1 MRSDLHRDLLLR
13 LKTDFG
19 LQVKGTYLRN
29 GRCPSEH
36 GGCGKK
42 DVLWSNAEKPW
53 ILRCGRED
61 KCGETFAVKTLY
73 PEIFDDWSKRHIK
86 TPEAPNAA
94 ADAYLSHARG
104 FDLIGL
110 RGLYTQESYHD
121 RKLDIGSATVRFPLP
136 GGTYWERLID
146 QPGRFGDKKAN
157 FAFGGSYKG
166 EWWSML
172 PIEKLAAADSIWLVE
187 GIFDSIAMVK
197 TGKQAA
203 VSLMSCNNYPASALE
218 ALRRAAA
225 DLGKKP
231 PKIIFA
237 FDVGK
242 AGVSYTRKFV
252 KQARED
258 GWIAGAAQVRPDG
271 EGEKRDWNDL
281 ALADELKPEHLADY
295 LYNGDVTIAS
305 DASEKAM
312 LIYKRNR
319 YASFPLVFGGRQL
332 WATFSIE
339 RINAVQ
345 QQWMESDDPEF
356 AAFKDMSPADRWDK
370 AAAEA
375 IDVTELANCVFRTL
389 YFQKD
394 AALEEGAYF
403 LRVDFPSDR
412 PTVKATFSGSAVTT
426 SGEFTKRLASVAP
439 GALWTGSQHQIARLM
454 QMQWGKIR
462 TVEAIQHTGYSIDH
476 DAYIFGDIAVHRG
489 RVYNPNEDDYFI
501 LGKRS
506 VKLRTTDRVL
516 RITYDADKL
525 ELSWVKDLV
534 TAYRAKGVVVLAF
547 WVLALFAEQIR
558 SMQDSLAF
566 LEATG
571 LPGTGKS
578 TLLEFLWKVSGR
590 SNYEGFDPTKA
601 TSAGIAR
608 TMGQVGNLPVVLIE
622 GDRSKD
628 SPHAKR
634 FEWDELKTAY
644 NGRAVRTRAIANG
657 GMETFE
663 PPFRGAIIIAQ
674 NDVVE
679 GSPAIT
685 ERILGIHFDKS
696 HFSEAGKTAAERL
709 SAVPMEDISG
719 FPVHIVRR
727 EKEIL
732 ERYRAA
738 FAHHEAAMLK
748 HPGIRNGRLAKNHAQ
763 LAAMLDAMRLVVR
776 TLSDADVAAAHAAIV
791 DMLEQRQ
798 KAVETDHPHVEWFW
812 ERVDHMRALEGP
824 AIERPINHSRTPD
837 VLAINLVQFEQRCG
851 ELNQRMP
858 CAANELKRL
867 LRSSKARK
875 FEAVKTVNSVTD
887 KSVACWVFRN
897 PDHLTSTPNR

>member
-1 MRSDLHRDLLLR
+1 MRSDLHRDLLSR

-19 LQVKGTYLRN
+19 LQMKGTYLR
-29 GRCPSEH
+29 GGKCPPEH

-42 DVLWSNAEKPW
+42 ELWANAEKPW
-53 ILRCGRED
+53 VLRCGRED
-61 KCGETFAVKTLY
+61 KCGETFSVKQLY
-73 PEIFDDWSKRHIK
+73 PEIFDDWSKRHVK
-86 TPEAPNAA
+86 TAEAPNAA

-104 FDLIGL
+104 FDLLGL
-110 RGLYTQESYHD
+110 RGLYTQEAYFD
-121 RKLDIGSATVRFPLP
+121 QKLNIGSATVRFPLP
-136 GGTYWERLID
+136 GSTYWERLID
-146 QPGRFGDKKAN
+146 QPGRFGKKKAN
-157 FAFGGSYKG
+157 FGYGGSYRG

-172 PIEKLAAADSIWLVE
+172 PIEQLAAADTIWCVE
-187 GIFDSIAMVK
+187 GIFDSIAMIQS
-197 TGKQAA
+197 GGQPA
-203 VSLMSCNNYPASALE
+203 VSLMSCNNYPEKALG

-225 DLGKKP
+225 DLGKAP

-242 AGVSYTRKFV
+242 AGVSFTRKFV

-258 GWIAGAAQVRPDG
+258 GWEVGAAQVRPDG

-281 ALADELKPEHLADY
+281 ALVDELTAEHRADY
-295 LYNGDVTIAS
+295 LYNGEITIAT
-305 DASEKAM
+305 DASAKAL
-312 LIYKRNR
+312 LIYKRDR
-319 YASFPLVFGGRQL
+319 YQSFPLVFGRRQL
-332 WATFSIE
+332 WANFSVE
-339 RINAVQ
+339 RINQIQ

-356 AAFKDMSPADRWDK
+356 AAFKDMSPLERVDR

-375 IDVTELANCVFRTL
+375 IDITELANCVFRTL

-412 PTVKATFSGSAVTT
+412 ATVKATFSGSAVTT

-439 GALWTGSQHQIARLM
+439 GALWTGSQAQIARLM
-454 QMQWGKIR
+454 QMQWSDIR
-462 TVEAIQHTGYSIDH
+462 TVEAIQHTGYSIEH
-476 DAYIFGDIAVHRG
+476 SAWIFGDIAVHNG
-489 RVYNPNEDDYFI
+489 RVFDPNEDDYFV

-506 VKLRTTDRVL
+506 VKLRTTDRLL
-516 RITYDADKL
+516 RIAYDADKL
-525 ELSWVKDLV
+525 DTAWVNDLV
-534 TAYRAKGVVVLAF
+534 TAYRGKGVVVLAF

-558 SMQDSLAF
+558 NMQDSLAF

-578 TLLEFLWKVSGR
+578 TLLEFLWKLYGR
-590 SNYEGFDPTKA
+590 ANYEGFDPTKA
-601 TSAGIAR
+601 TGAGIAR
-608 TMGQVGNLPVVLIE
+608 SMGQVGNLPVVLIE
-622 GDRSKD
+622 ADRGKD
-628 SPHAKR
+628 NPHAKR

-644 NGRAVRTRAIANG
+644 NGRAVRTRAIANA

-663 PPFRGAIIIAQ
+663 PPFRGAIVIAQ

-696 HFSEAGKTAAERL
+696 HFSAAGKLAAERL
-709 SAVPMEDISG
+709 SAMPMEDISG
-719 FPVHIVRR
+719 FPVHVARR
-727 EKEIL
+727 EEDIL

-738 FAHHEAAMLK
+738 FAHHETAMLK

-763 LAAMLDAMRLVVR
+763 LAAMLDAMLLVVNI
-776 TLSDADVAAAHAAIV
+776 DPADVTDAHRMIV
-791 DMLEQRQ
+791 TMLEQRQ

-812 ERVDHMRALEGP
+812 ERVDHMRALDGP
-824 AIERPINHSRTPD
+824 ACERPINHSRTPD
-837 VLAINLVQFEQRCG
+837 LLAVSLVQFEQRCG

-867 LRSSKARK
+867 LKSSKARK
-875 FEAVKTVNSVTD
+875 FEAIKTVNSITD
-887 KSVACWVFRN
+887 KSVNCWVFRN
-897 PDHLTSTPNR
+897 PDHSTSPAN

>member
-1 MRSDLHRDLLLR
+1 MRSDLLRDLLLQ
-13 LKTDFG
+13 LKADFG
-19 LQVKGTYLRN
+19 LQVKGTYLRG
-29 GRCPSEH
+29 GRCPAEH

-42 DVLWSNAEKPW
+42 DVLWSNADKPW
-53 ILRCGRED
+53 ILRCGRAD

-73 PEIFDDWSKRHIK
+73 PEIFDDWSKRHVK
-86 TPEAPNAA
+86 TAEAPNAA

-104 FDLIGL
+104 FDLLGL
-110 RGLYTQESYHD
+110 RGLYTQEAYHD
-121 RKLDIGSATVRFPLP
+121 RKLGIGSATVRFQLP
-136 GGTYWERLID
+136 GTYWERLID

-157 FAFGGSYKG
+157 FAVGGSYKG

-172 PIEKLAAADSIWLVE
+172 PIEQLAAADTIWAVE
-187 GIFDSIAMVK
+187 GIFDSIAMIQ
-197 TGKQAA
+197 TGGQPA
-203 VSLMSCNNYPASALE
+203 VSLMSCNNYPEEAL
-218 ALRRAAA
+218 ARLRRAAA
-225 DLGKKP
+225 ELGKAP

-242 AGVSYTRKFV
+242 AGVSFTRKFV
-252 KQARED
+252 KRARED
-258 GWIAGAAQVRPDG
+258 GWEAGAAQVRPDG

-281 ALADELKPEHLADY
+281 ALSDELTAEHLAEY
-295 LYNGDVTIAS
+295 LYNGDFTIAT
-305 DASEKAM
+305 DASEKAL

-332 WATFSIE
+332 WAVFSVE
-339 RINAVQ
+339 RINQVQ

-356 AAFKDMSPADRWDK
+356 AAFKDMTPQDRWDR

-375 IDVTELANCVFRTL
+375 IDITELANCVFRTL

-394 AALEEGAYF
+394 PALEEGAYF

-439 GALWTGSQHQIARLM
+439 GALWTGSQPQIARLM
-454 QMQWGKIR
+454 QMQWGNIR

-476 DAYIFGDIAVHRG
+476 SAWIFGDIAVHNG
-489 RVYNPNEDDYFI
+489 RVFNPNEDDYFI

-506 VKLRTTDRVL
+506 VKLRTTDRLL
-516 RITYDADKL
+516 RISYDADKL
-525 ELSWVKDLV
+525 DLAWVRDLV
-534 TAYRAKGVVVLAF
+534 MAYRGKGIVVLAF
-547 WVLALFAEQIR
+547 WVLSLFAEQIR
-558 SMQDSLAF
+558 NMQDSLAF

-578 TLLEFLWKVSGR
+578 TLLEFLWKLYGR
-590 SNYEGFDPTKA
+590 ANYEGFDPTKA
-601 TSAGIAR
+601 TGAGIAR
-608 TMGQVGNLPVVLIE
+608 SMGQVGNLPVVLIE
-622 GDRSKD
+622 ADRGKD
-628 SPHAKR
+628 NPHAKR

-644 NGRAVRTRAIANG
+644 NGRAVRTRAIANA

-663 PPFRGAIIIAQ
+663 PPFRGAIVIAQ

-696 HFSEAGKTAAERL
+696 HFSPAGKVAAERL
-709 SAVPMEDISG
+709 SAMPMDDISG
-719 FPVHIVRR
+719 FPVHIARR
-727 EKEIL
+727 EKDIL

-738 FAHHEAAMLK
+738 FAHHEAAMLA

-763 LAAMLDAMRLVVR
+763 LAAMLDAMLLVVKI
-776 TLSDADVAAAHAAIV
+776 DPADVGDAHRMIV
-791 DMLEQRQ
+791 NMLEQRQ

-812 ERVDHMRALEGP
+812 ERFDHFRSLEAP
-824 AIERPINHSRTPD
+824 TPDKPINHSRTPD
-837 VLAINLVQFEQRCG
+837 KIAVSLVQFEQRCG

-858 CAANELKRL
+858 CDANELKRL
-867 LRSSKARK
+867 LKSSKARK
-875 FEAVKTVNSVTD
+875 FEAVKTVNSIAD
-887 KSVACWVFRN
+887 RSVNCWVFRN
-897 PDHLTSTPNR
+897 PDHSQSPAN